1 MVVPCTIRGRW
12 LTWGALQK
20 KKGVVSKLIC
30 CELSLACLQVWYA
43 KVADIGTG
51 DRVDWDEKVVWVDL
65 TIDADFSMSNLLRRV
80 WHLIMFQ
87 FSNTL
92 LIVV

>member
-1 MVVPCTIRGRW
+1 M
-12 LTWGALQK
+12 
-20 KKGVVSKLIC
+20 
-30 CELSLACLQVWYA
+30 WYA

-92 LIVV
+92 LIAV

>member
-1 MVVPCTIRGRW
+1 
-12 LTWGALQK
+12 
-20 KKGVVSKLIC
+20 
-30 CELSLACLQVWYA
+30 
-43 KVADIGTG
+43 
-51 DRVDWDEKVVWVDL
+51 VDWDEKVVWVDL